1 MKAPGSI
8 LAGVDHDMDTPVDLP
23 WSFIPANASR
33 TRETMPPFEHHHNIN
48 LWNDCCKV
56 VVQKL
61 FALGRKARRTNN
73 NNNVNMEY
81 SDKR

>member
-1 MKAPGSI
+1 M
-8 LAGVDHDMDTPVDLP
+8 VVY
-23 WSFIPANASR
+23 
-33 TRETMPPFEHHHNIN
+33 TREREADEGDYAPISNIIINNIN
-48 LWNDCCKV
+48 LWKDCCKV

>member
-1 MKAPGSI
+1 M
-8 LAGVDHDMDTPVDLP
+8 VVY
-23 WSFIPANASR
+23 
-33 TRETMPPFEHHHNIN
+33 TREREPNEGDYAPISNTIMNNIN